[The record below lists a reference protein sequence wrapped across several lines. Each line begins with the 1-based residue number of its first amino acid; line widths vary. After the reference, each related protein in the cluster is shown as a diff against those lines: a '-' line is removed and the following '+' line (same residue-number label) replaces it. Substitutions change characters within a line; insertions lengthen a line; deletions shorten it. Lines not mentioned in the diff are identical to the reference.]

1 MQKKL
6 LPALAAPVIGTLVG
20 ASLLVGSAFAS
31 SASSAGPAKAGG
43 SEAKRGGTLRINL
56 STTDFEYLDPAL
68 AYDAAGW
75 QVLYMTNLMLLNYP
89 DKPAPEG
96 SRLVPDAAAGFPRVS
111 RDGRTYTFTIKSG
124 LRFSDGSAVTAAAF
138 KRAFERAAS
147 QQQGSPA
154 IAFIHDVV
162 GADERNEGKAGSVT
176 GISANGQTLTIRLKR
191 ANPTFLAEIA
201 MPFFSAVK
209 PNMAIDSK
217 GLNVYPSA
225 GPYRI
230 ASRAIGSQVVLERNR
245 FYKGNRPANADRIVI
260 STNTDVNQ
268 SLLQVRAGQVD
279 YDQFGLPPTAHDDLS
294 RQYGVKKG
302 GNGRYFV
309 NTGINTTYLALNA
322 SRPAFAK
329 VNLRKAVNHAI
340 DRPSML
346 RVAGKYAGKRTDQ
359 ILPPNL
365 QGFRDAA
372 LYPIKGAN
380 PVRGRAL
387 ANGAK
392 DDITLL
398 YTTSPTSVARAQI
411 LKYNLEQIGLSV
423 TLKPQPFAVAIR
435 TAGTRGSDFD
445 MFLIAWFAD
454 YPDPFD
460 FINVLLDGQNIQD
473 ANNSN
478 YSYLNSPK
486 YNKLM
491 TDAAKLSGAARYDAY
506 GRLDVD
512 MMKNAAPWAPLS
524 NGNVREFVSSR
535 VTNYLFHPVY
545 GGAIMNALALR

>member
-1 MQKKL
+1 MRKKL
-6 LPALAAPVIGTLVG
+6 LPALASTVIG
-20 ASLLVGSAFAS
+20 ASLLVGAAFAS

-68 AYDAAGW
+68 SYEAPGW

-96 SRLVPDAAAGFPRVS
+96 SRLVPDATAGFPRVS
-111 RDGRTYTFTIKSG
+111 RDGRTYTFTIRPG

-147 QQQGSPA
+147 PEQGSPA
-154 IAFIHDVV
+154 IAFMHDVV
-162 GADERNEGKAGSVT
+162 GADARNAGRAGSVS
-176 GISANGQTLTIRLKR
+176 GVSANGQTLTIRLVR

-201 MPFFSAVK
+201 MPFFAAVK
-209 PNMAIDSK
+209 PSMAIDSQ
-217 GLNVYPSA
+217 GISVYPSA

-230 ASRAIGSQVVLERNR
+230 ASRAVGSQVVLERNR
-245 FYKGNRPANADRIVI
+245 FYRGNRPANADRIVI
-260 STNTDVNQ
+260 STNTDINQ

-279 YDQFGLPPTAHDDLS
+279 YDQTGLPPTAHDDLS
-294 RQYGVKKG
+294 RQHGVRKG

-322 SRPAFAK
+322 SRPALGK

-340 DRPSML
+340 DRPSLL

-359 ILPPNL
+359 ILPPNM
-365 QGFRDAA
+365 QGFRDVA

-387 ANGAK
+387 ANGAR

-398 YTTSPTSVARAQI
+398 YTTTPTSVARAQI

-435 TAGTRGSDFD
+435 TAGTRGSEFD

-491 TDAAKLSGAARYDAY
+491 ADAAKLSGAQRYDAY
-506 GRLDVD
+506 GKLDVD

-524 NGNVREFVSSR
+524 NGNIREFISSR

-545 GGAIMNALALR
+545 GGRS

>member
-162 GADERNEGKAGSVT
+162 GADERNEGKTGSVT

-359 ILPPNL
+359 ILPPNM

-491 TDAAKLSGAARYDAY
+491 THAAKLSGAARYDAY

>member
-322 SRPAFAK
+322 SRPAFGK

-359 ILPPNL
+359 ILPPNM

>member
-43 SEAKRGGTLRINL
+43 SEAKRGGTRRINL

-111 RDGRTYTFTIKSG
+111 RDGRTYTFKIKSG

-162 GADERNEGKAGSVT
+162 GADERNEGKTGSVT

>member
-6 LPALAAPVIGTLVG
+6 LPALAATVIG
-20 ASLLVGSAFAS
+20 ASLLVGAAFAG
-31 SASSAGPAKAGG
+31 SAAPAKAGG

-68 AYDAAGW
+68 SYEAPGW

-96 SRLVPDAAAGFPRVS
+96 SRLVPDGAAGFPRVS
-111 RDGRTYTFTIKSG
+111 RDGRTYTFTIRPG

-147 QQQGSPA
+147 PEQGSPA
-154 IAFIHDVV
+154 IAFMHDVV
-162 GADERNEGKAGSVT
+162 GADARNEGKAGSVSGVT
-176 GISANGQTLTIRLKR
+176 ANGQTLTIRLVR

-209 PNMAIDSK
+209 PSMAIDRQGIS
-217 GLNVYPSA
+217 VYASA

-230 ASRAIGSQVVLERNR
+230 VSRAPGSQVVLERNR
-245 FYKGNRPANADRIVI
+245 FYRGNRPANADRIVI

-294 RQYGVKKG
+294 RQHGVRKG
-302 GNGRYFV
+302 GTGRYFV

-322 SRPAFAK
+322 SRPALGK

-340 DRPSML
+340 DRPSLL

-359 ILPPNL
+359 ILPPNM

-387 ANGAK
+387 ANGAR

-423 TLKPQPFAVAIR
+423 TLKPQPFAVALR

-460 FINVLLDGQNIQD
+460 FINVLLDGQNIQES
-473 ANNSN
+473 NNSN

-491 TDAAKLSGAARYDAY
+491 ADAAKLSGAARYDAY
-506 GRLDVD
+506 GKLDVD

-524 NGNVREFVSSR
+524 NGNVREFISSR

-545 GGAIMNALALR
+545 GGAIMNALAIK

>member
-6 LPALAAPVIGTLVG
+6 LPALAATVIG
-20 ASLLVGSAFAS
+20 ASLLVGAAFAG

-68 AYDAAGW
+68 SYEAPGW

-96 SRLVPDAAAGFPRVS
+96 SRLVPDAATGFPRVS

-138 KRAFERAAS
+138 KRAFERAAN

-154 IAFIHDVV
+154 IAFMHDVV
-162 GADERNEGKAGSVT
+162 GADERNEGKAGAVT
-176 GISANGQTLTIRLKR
+176 GVARERPGPDDPAEAGEPDLPGRDRDAVLRGREAEHGDRQPRHQRLSVRRPVSDRQPHRRQPGRAGAEHLLQGQPACEPGSDRDLDEHGREPEPAPGACRPDRLR
-191 ANPTFLAEIA
+191 P
-201 MPFFSAVK
+201 V
-209 PNMAIDSK
+209 
-217 GLNVYPSA
+217 
-225 GPYRI
+225 
-230 ASRAIGSQVVLERNR
+230 
-245 FYKGNRPANADRIVI
+245 RPAADGARRPLAPVRR
-260 STNTDVNQ
+260 Q
-268 SLLQVRAGQVD
+268 EGRRRPLL
-279 YDQFGLPPTAHDDLS
+279 
-294 RQYGVKKG
+294 RQHRHQHV
-302 GNGRYFV
+302 
-309 NTGINTTYLALNA
+309 YLALNA
-322 SRPAFAK
+322 SRPALGK
-329 VNLRKAVNHAI
+329 VSLRKAINHAI
-340 DRPSML
+340 DRPALL

-359 ILPPNL
+359 ILPPNM
-365 QGFRDAA
+365 QGFRDAN

-380 PVRGRAL
+380 PARGRAL

-392 DDITLL
+392 DEITLL

-423 TLKPQPFAVAIR
+423 TLKPQPFAVALR

-445 MFLIAWFAD
+445 AFLIAWFAD

-460 FINVLLDGQNIQD
+460 FINVLLDGQNIQA

-478 YSYLNSPK
+478 YSYLSSPK

-491 TDAAKLSGAARYDAY
+491 TDASKLSGGARYDAY
-506 GRLDVD
+506 GKLDVD
-512 MMKNAAPWAPLS
+512 MMRNAAPWAPLS
-524 NGNVREFVSSR
+524 NGNVREFISSR

>member
-6 LPALAAPVIGTLVG
+6 LPALAAPVIATLVG

-162 GADERNEGKAGSVT
+162 GADERNEGKTGSVT

-359 ILPPNL
+359 ILPPNM

>member
-111 RDGRTYTFTIKSG
+111 RDGRTYTFKIKSG

-162 GADERNEGKAGSVT
+162 GADERNEGKTGSVT

-359 ILPPNL
+359 ILPPNM

>member
-6 LPALAAPVIGTLVG
+6 FTFTASVIGAG
-20 ASLLVGSAFAS
+20 LLVSAAFAG
-31 SASSAGPAKAGG
+31 SAGPAAQNGA
-43 SEAKRGGTLRINL
+43 EAKRGGTLRINL
-56 STTDFEYLDPAL
+56 STTDYEYLDPAL
-68 AYDAAGW
+68 SYEAPGW

-96 SRLVPDAAAGFPRVS
+96 SRLVPDAAVGFPRVS
-111 RDGRTYTFTIKSG
+111 RDGRTYTFTIKQG

-147 QQQGSPA
+147 QQQASPA

-162 GADERNEGKAGSVT
+162 GADERNEGKASSVT
-176 GISANGQTLTIRLKR
+176 GVTANGRTLTIRLKR

-201 MPFFSAVK
+201 MPFFAAVK
-209 PNMAIDSK
+209 PSMPIDSK
-217 GLNVYPSA
+217 GISVYPSA

-230 ASRAIGSQVVLERNR
+230 ASREIGSQVVLERNR

-260 STNTDVNQ
+260 TTNTDVNQ
-268 SLLQVRAGQVD
+268 SLLQVRAGQID

-294 RQYGVKKG
+294 RQFGVRKS

-322 SRPAFAK
+322 SRPALGK
-329 VNLRKAVNHAI
+329 VNLRKAINYAI
-340 DRPSML
+340 DRPALL

-359 ILPPNL
+359 ILPPNM
-365 QGFRDAA
+365 QGFRDAK
-372 LYPIKGAN
+372 LYPIKGAD
-380 PVRGRAL
+380 PVRGRAI

-411 LKYNLEQIGLSV
+411 LKYNLEQIGLNV

-460 FINVLLDGQNIQD
+460 FINVLLDGQNIQA

-478 YSYLNSPK
+478 YSYLNSPR

-491 TDAAKLSGAARYDAY
+491 ADAAKLSGAARYDAY
-506 GRLDVD
+506 GKLDVD

-524 NGNVREFVSSR
+524 NGNVREFISSR

>member
-6 LPALAAPVIGTLVG
+6 LPSLAAAVIGAGLLVG
-20 ASLLVGSAFAS
+20 AGFAGSAGSLA
-31 SASSAGPAKAGG
+31 PAKAGDA
-43 SEAKRGGTLRINL
+43 EAKRGGTLRINL
-56 STTDFEYLDPAL
+56 STTDYEFLDPAL
-68 AYDAAGW
+68 SYEAPGW

-96 SRLVPDAAAGFPRVS
+96 SRLVPDAAVGFPRVS
-111 RDGRTYTFTIKSG
+111 GDGRTYTFTIKNG
-124 LRFSDGSAVTAAAF
+124 LRFSDGSPVTAEAF

-147 QQQGSPA
+147 PQQASPA
-154 IAFIHDVV
+154 VAFLHDVV
-162 GADERNEGKAGSVT
+162 GADARIDGKAGSVV
-176 GISANGQTLTIRLKR
+176 GIAAKGQTLTIRLVR

-201 MPFFSAVK
+201 MPFFAAVK
-209 PNMAIDSK
+209 PSMAIDSK
-217 GLNVYPSA
+217 GISVYPSA

-230 ASRAIGSQVVLERNR
+230 ASRSVGSGIVLERNT

-268 SLLQVRAGQVD
+268 SLLQVRANQVD

-294 RQYGVKKG
+294 RQFGIKKG
-302 GNGRYFV
+302 GDGRYFV
-309 NTGINTTYLALNA
+309 NTGINTTYFALNT
-322 SRPAFAK
+322 SRPAMGK
-329 VNLRKAVNHAI
+329 LNLRQAVNQAI

-359 ILPPNL
+359 ILPPNM
-365 QGFRDAA
+365 QGFRDANI
-372 LYPIKGAN
+372 YPIKGAN
-380 PVRGRAL
+380 PAKGRQLARGAS
-387 ANGAK
+387 
-392 DDITLL
+392 DEITVLH
-398 YTTSPTSVARAQI
+398 TTSPTSVARAQI
-411 LKYNLEQIGLSV
+411 IKFNLEQIGLKV
-423 TLKPQPFAVAIR
+423 QLKPQPFAVAIK

-460 FINVLLDGQNIQD
+460 FINVLLDGQNIQA

-486 YNKLM
+486 YNKAM
-491 TDAAKLSGAARYDAY
+491 VDASKLSGAGRYDAY
-506 GRLDVD
+506 GKLDVD
-512 MMKNAAPWAPLS
+512 MMTNAAPWAPLS
-524 NGNVREFVSSR
+524 NGNVREFISNRVS
-535 VTNYLFHPVY
+535 NYLFHPVY